1 MDGQFEP
8 EFNDTLVLDAP
19 PAPVLE
25 SLAPA
30 TEAAPKTT
38 PAAIRQAGYTAAVV
52 DVTLEAASGAADA
65 IGFFVQGKAGRPA
78 FGQILWAR
86 AGLIPGGETVQID
99 LDGAETDD
107 IGFFIIEHAAEK
119 NQGVADGMMVH
130 FEHSSDGNMS
140 VVCDGRRLD
149 GKVGTCATSGDAWAD
164 PSGETVGFF
173 GEAKRFADLTIR
185 AHGPWPMDGAVRPWI

>member
-8 EFNDTLVLDAP
+8 EFSDHLVLDAP
-19 PAPVLE
+19 PAPLRDDE
-25 SLAPA
+25 PP
-30 TEAAPKTT
+30 AAPLTT
-38 PAAIRQAGYTAAVV
+38 PAPAGAGRGAAYV

-86 AGLIPGGETVQID
+86 AGLTPGGEAAQID
-99 LDGAETDD
+99 LDGAAAED

-119 NQGVADGMMVH
+119 NASVADGMMVH
-130 FEHSSDGNMS
+130 FEHGRDGNMS

-149 GKVGTCATSGDAWAD
+149 GRVSTSATGPDAWDD
-164 PSGETVGFF
+164 PAGQTIGFF
-173 GEAKRFADLTIR
+173 GEDKRFADLTIR
-185 AHGPWPMDGAVRPWI
+185 TAGPWPMDGAVRPWI